1 MWQDS
6 AWFVCRE
13 KDPSLWISI
22 WTPQIKSL
30 VWEKVCKDNVDC
42 WCCCPATKSCPTLC
56 NPMDSSPPGS
66 SLHGISQA
74 RIVECAATSFPRGI
88 FPDQGLN
95 LCLLHWQMN
104 ALPHSSCSMNW
115 TTREAPMQT
124 VVYVILWSRLI
135 KKNTWTQEKK
145 TRNTHH
151 TWYKVGLMY
160 GSNAVTKF
168 VIKVKNRVSMYLVLC
183 ILGLAKNFLQFFF

>member
-1 MWQDS
+1 MVRGYQLNPVWSNKCLTSSGHNRSRDAACEDSGKQIQVTYLDMGQDS

-13 KDPSLWISI
+13 KDPSLWFSI

-42 WCCCPATKSCPTLC
+42 WCCCPATESCPTLC

-74 RIVECAATSFPRGI
+74 RIVEWIATSFPRGI

-104 ALPHSSCSMNW
+104 ALPHSSGSMNW

-124 VVYVILWSRLI
+124 VV
-135 KKNTWTQEKK
+135 
-145 TRNTHH
+145 
-151 TWYKVGLMY
+151 
-160 GSNAVTKF
+160 
-168 VIKVKNRVSMYLVLC
+168 
-183 ILGLAKNFLQFFF
+183 